1 MKWLAVMAGLLVL
14 LCGCAAPVSPPV
26 AGQPNETVASAA
38 ADVTGKVG
46 SMAKDS
52 GAGLVQKASQPL
64 NDLNLL
70 ENRIPPGVDD
80 AAYVKAS
87 FLAAVA
93 KSTETSPILT
103 KEHAT
108 CKKSMPRYRFCDFLA
123 MASRPFFLRF

>member
-1 MKWLAVMAGLLVL
+1 MKVCLDVCASLRA
-14 LCGCAAPVSPPV
+14 CGICLQA
-26 AGQPNETVASAA
+26 EYLM
-38 ADVTGKVG
+38 D
-46 SMAKDS
+46 
-52 GAGLVQKASQPL
+52 
-64 NDLNLL
+64 LL

-108 CKKSMPRYRFCDFLA
+108 CKKPMPRYRFCDFLA